1 MQVAER
7 LRQSVAKTSIGI
19 SDKELQ
25 ITVSIGVSRRDE
37 NTLEL
42 ETLIA
47 RADQAMYIAKYRGAQ
62 PGGNQHISSLHGC
75 AFLQVPKCH
84 VKNKKCPPPG

>member
-7 LRQSVAKTSIGI
+7 LRESIEKTPIRI
-19 SDKELQ
+19 SDQELQ

-37 NTLEL
+37 NTLAL

-47 RADQAMYIAKYRGAQ
+47 RADQAMYIAKYRGR
-62 PGGNQHISSLHGC
+62 NQVAMST
-75 AFLQVPKCH
+75 
-84 VKNKKCPPPG
+84 